1 MIDLNSLWTQ
11 AVSLHGCECPAL
23 AVGVRAVAYVME
35 KFELPQHGPYPVVCT
50 AESFCC
56 GIDAVQALL
65 GCTTGNAKLRIQNK
79 KRMAF
84 RFCNCKTQ
92 RSVSLQLVAQ
102 LKAGPDLTR
111 QVLAAPIH
119 ELFAIRILDETPTRA
134 PNSFLSSACPLR
146 SPEGPGAS
154 RQEPG
159 ASAQP
164 ESGALT
170 PPHCL
175 GYDRDW

>member
-102 LKAGPDLTR
+102 LKAGPDLTQ

-159 ASAQP
+159 APAQP
-164 ESGALT
+164 ESGA
-170 PPHCL
+170 
-175 GYDRDW
+175 